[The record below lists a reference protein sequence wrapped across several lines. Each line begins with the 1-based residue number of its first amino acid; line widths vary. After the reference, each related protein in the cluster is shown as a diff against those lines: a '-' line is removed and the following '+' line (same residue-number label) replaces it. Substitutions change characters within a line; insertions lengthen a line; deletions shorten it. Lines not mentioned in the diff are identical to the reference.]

1 MRLANEIVEKEEEV
15 KRLEGKRFP
24 SVIKSIY
31 RLLGVDIADR
41 AESLSQ
47 ASLEEKKQSRMFS
60 KFEPSLWRL
69 NPRFAALFK
78 SLINHH
84 NALKSLQREYR
95 KLLNRDNDL
104 SLVLS
109 TLRTG
114 YNPNYQDMAV
124 LEAVRGWEAIAGLP
138 HINDVG
144 KDSPPEGET
153 VTTEPAQVEEVLGEG
168 EWTKTQLD
176 TELDNLINS
185 DHVSL
190 LFAHD
195 EHANE
200 PLETSICKFL
210 FLLRCESHHSF
221 MW

>member
-1 MRLANEIVEKEEEV
+1 MQSPCH
-15 KRLEGKRFP
+15 KRPLRRRNNHVCF
-24 SVIKSIY
+24 
-31 RLLGVDIADR
+31 
-41 AESLSQ
+41 
-47 ASLEEKKQSRMFS
+47 QSRS
-60 KFEPSLWRL
+60 TL
-69 NPRFAALFK
+69 AAKNLYSSALYK

-95 KLLNRDNDL
+95 KLVNRENDL

-109 TLRTG
+109 TLRTN

-144 KDSPPEGET
+144 KDEPAEGET
-153 VTTEPAQVEEVLGEG
+153 ATTEPDQVEEVVLGAG
-168 EWTKTQLD
+168 EWTKAQLD
-176 TELDNLINS
+176 TELDSLLNS

-195 EHANE
+195 EHVNE
-200 PLETSICKFL
+200 PLDASTCKFL
-210 FLLRCESHHSF
+210 FLLRIESYHAF
-221 MW
+221 TP